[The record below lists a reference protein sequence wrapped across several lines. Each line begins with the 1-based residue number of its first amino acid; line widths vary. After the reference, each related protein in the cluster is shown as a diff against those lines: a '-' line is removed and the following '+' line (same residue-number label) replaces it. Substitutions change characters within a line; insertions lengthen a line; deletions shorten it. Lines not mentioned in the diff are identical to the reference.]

1 MSSAEIAFTPV
12 SAIRDSD
19 EITAVW
25 LVPQLVLLKSSQ
37 RCNDPAVPSG
47 GVRDVED
54 NSGYRSGD
62 DERPPMPRSR
72 RQAGGSSSLE
82 GRSVAFRFP
91 FRRTQDYSAVN
102 SAQPVKFR

>member
-12 SAIRDSD
+12 IAIRDSD

-37 RCNDPAVPSG
+37 HCRHSAVPSG
-47 GVRDVED
+47 GVLSVED
-54 NSGYRSGD
+54 KTGYTPLN
-62 DERPPMPRSR
+62 DERPSVPRSH
-72 RQAGGSSSLE
+72 RQAGGSSSHE

-91 FRRTQDYSAVN
+91 FQRAQLYSAGN
-102 SAQPVKFR
+102 GAQPVKSR